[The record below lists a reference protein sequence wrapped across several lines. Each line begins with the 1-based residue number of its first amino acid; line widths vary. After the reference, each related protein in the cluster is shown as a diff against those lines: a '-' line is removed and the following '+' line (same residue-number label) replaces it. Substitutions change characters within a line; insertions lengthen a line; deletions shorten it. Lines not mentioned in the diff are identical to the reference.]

1 MSTKTISK
9 RVALATVV
17 ALGAGVLSLVSV
29 SSASAAVNTWPA
41 TQTTTSS
48 TVATADALIIGT
60 ALPTSGSFSASATTG
75 AFSLGLVNV
84 SSLGSDL
91 YAGTTQTA
99 VLLSSGEINVSTAIN
114 STPNG
119 VCFVTTGV
127 IKHATASRAG
137 SGVVNGTNTAY
148 CTSGAAAVAND
159 TVALGI
165 APVSGANFSIQL
177 YKTSS
182 ATASLSSPTAGT
194 LIGQVAVTVS
204 SASVGGTIS
213 VSNSAIYYDSN
224 ATESGVLTTDTAT
237 TGWGATVP
245 SGKVN
250 YANITA
256 KDAYGV
262 AVASTTG
269 LLTATATNGAYV
281 ALIQSGQSVAK
292 GTQSTAFL
300 TGYSPNNAQ
309 LSVAAPSSAP
319 LSTVVTIAYNGVTL
333 GTKTF
338 NFTGDIT
345 KVTLGAPVLIGNLS
359 QSAGSAKGAS
369 ITFQDAAGNVILPV
383 SGDTYYPT
391 AGFTTDAAS
400 INTTALSQAPTSSL
414 TGYID
419 WTCGATAGTN
429 QTIVDY
435 INIDGT
441 IAKSNAITTSCA
453 GAAYTYTAAWDKATY
468 TPGSIATLSVTFKD
482 SKGNLS
488 NDIGAKS
495 TTVPVAT
502 IAGGTIVT
510 APTTSDQSSLGV
522 ITYKAIVGT
531 SNGSFSSIVT
541 FPTINSGN
549 SAQVAQTAGFTV
561 ADGGTSLNDVLKG
574 IVSLIASI
582 NKQIAA
588 LAKLVTKK

>member
-9 RVALATVV
+9 RLALATVV

-29 SSASAAVNTWPA
+29 SSAGAAVNVWAGSPGA
-41 TQTTTSS
+41 TTT
-48 TVATADALIIGT
+48 APTANTLTIGT
-60 ALPTSGSFSASATTG
+60 AIPTSGSVSITKDNTQYSV
-75 AFSLGLVNV
+75 GLVNV
-84 SSLGSDL
+84 SSLASDL

-99 VLLSSGEINVSTAIN
+99 VLLSTGEIAVHTQQDGTNGLCLVTNGIIKHTGSTTAADYAIN
-114 STPNG
+114 STSTAF
-119 VCFVTTGV
+119 CSTT
-127 IKHATASRAG
+127 RA
-137 SGVVNGTNTAY
+137 
-148 CTSGAAAVAND
+148 AND
-159 TVALGI
+159 NFGI
-165 APVSGANFSIQL
+165 GVAPVSGANFSIQL
-177 YKTSS
+177 YKVAS
-182 ATASLSSPTAGT
+182 AVASISTPTAGT
-194 LIGQVAVTVS
+194 LVGQVQVTVS
-204 SASVGGTIS
+204 SASVGGTVS
-213 VSNSAIYYDSN
+213 VPNSAIYYDSN
-224 ATESGVLTTDTAT
+224 ATESAVLIADTSA
-237 TGWGATVP
+237 TGWGSTVP
-245 SGKVN
+245 SAKVN

-281 ALIQSGQSVAK
+281 ALVSSGNSVAK

-300 TGYSPNNAQ
+300 TAASPNNAQ

-338 NFTGDIT
+338 NFTGNIS
-345 KVTLGAPVLIGNLS
+345 KVTLGAPVLIGNLG

-369 ITFQDAAGNVILPV
+369 ITFQDAAGNVIYPV
-383 SGDTYYPT
+383 ANDPYYPT
-391 AGFTTDAAS
+391 SGFTTDAAS
-400 INTTALSQAPTSSL
+400 VNTTALSQAPTSTA

-419 WTCGATAGTN
+419 FSCGASAGTN
-429 QTIVDY
+429 STIVDY
-435 INIDGT
+435 INLDGT
-441 IAKSNAITTSCA
+441 VVKSNAITTTCA

-468 TPGSIATLSVTFKD
+468 TPGSIAVLSVTFKD

-495 TTVPVAT
+495 TSVPVVT
-502 IAGGTIVT
+502 VAGGTIVA